1 MDSIH
6 CSCLPCEHVERL
18 QLQGQAPVGNA
29 GTNLPCGFQLFNEE
43 VSSDQPKRRYLNR
56 DRLPSVT
63 ARRLSVGS
71 LAEDKHV
78 LLYTHWMAFFFPRFK
93 KHAAIEYIF
102 PETLLLRHMYSK
114 FHVFNSSSQVLRS
127 HPFQL
132 QCGPFQT
139 GLKPYWQPGTAG
151 CCQLCDCNI
160 TPLLQ

>member
-6 CSCLPCEHVERL
+6 CSCLPCEHIEWL

-29 GTNLPCGFQLFNEE
+29 GTNLLCGFQLFNEE

-78 LLYTHWMAFFFPRFK
+78 LLYTH
-93 KHAAIEYIF
+93 
-102 PETLLLRHMYSK
+102 
-114 FHVFNSSSQVLRS
+114 
-127 HPFQL
+127 
-132 QCGPFQT
+132 
-139 GLKPYWQPGTAG
+139 
-151 CCQLCDCNI
+151 
-160 TPLLQ
+160 